1 MAGIGKR
8 DGLGMFMNG
17 TSNNTLAKTKIALID
32 FFKTSIIFLIATCF
46 ALYLRKANVLNDN
59 IYGVYMLAVAVTSS
73 STSGYFWG
81 IISSVCGVI
90 GVNFF
95 FTYPYFALNFTLAG
109 YPVTFAILLL
119 LSVLTSALTGKV
131 KQAAIL
137 SSLRRKRAESL
148 NRMSK
153 ELLSANN
160 FDDILRITMEH
171 IYAVSHCS
179 VILYIGAPSAPKH
192 IVDRY
197 VAEND
202 EQILGS
208 MLEKQVAQEAYEQKK
223 NTGLGTQDISQNC
236 LGTYIPFVKKD
247 KTYGV
252 LGLLMKAP
260 AFIGVDTLQYI
271 TLISAQTILALDR
284 QEIFLESQ
292 KILLE
297 KEKENMRSNLL
308 RAISHDLR
316 TPLTCILGSS
326 ATLLENGDTLEKNTR
341 IQLLGD
347 IHHDAEWLI
356 QMVENLLSVTKISG
370 DGTSLKKQDEIVEE
384 ITGEAAAKIQ
394 KRFPFSKICVHV
406 PDEPLLVPMDAMLI
420 EQVLINLIENAIRH
434 SHSDEPI
441 HLVVRQIDNEV
452 YFSVF
457 DQGIGIHPE
466 CLPHLFDDTSKC
478 KSTDSTRGLGIG
490 LPICKSIITAHG
502 GRIFVENNKNCG
514 ANFTFVLPMK
524 GEDIYVQQNQN
535 PIS

>member
-1 MAGIGKR
+1 
-8 DGLGMFMNG
+8 MNCKL
-17 TSNNTLAKTKIALID
+17 NNTLAKMQPILID
-32 FFKTSIIFLIATCF
+32 FCKTIIIFLVATCF

-59 IYGVYMLAVAVTSS
+59 IYGVYMLAVAITSS
-73 STSGYFWG
+73 STSGYLWG
-81 IISSVCGVI
+81 IISSICGVI

-119 LSVLTSALTGKV
+119 LSVLTSALTAKV

-148 NRMSK
+148 NTMSK
-153 ELLSANN
+153 ELLTANN

-179 VILYIGAPSAPKH
+179 VILYIGAPCSPQH

-197 VAEND
+197 ISEND
-202 EQILGS
+202 EQILAS
-208 MLEKQVAQEAYEQKK
+208 MLEKQVAQEAFEQKK

-252 LGLLMKAP
+252 LGLLMKDP
-260 AFIGVDTLQYI
+260 AYISDDTLQYI
-271 TLISAQTILALDR
+271 TLITAQTILALDR

-326 ATLLENGDTLEKNTR
+326 ATLLENEETLEKNVR
-341 IQLLGD
+341 SQLLED

-370 DGTSLKKQDEIVEE
+370 DGASLKKQEEIVEE
-384 ITGEAAAKIQ
+384 ITGESVAKIQ
-394 KRFPFSKICVHV
+394 KRFPLAKICVHV

-420 EQVLINLIENAIRH
+420 EQVLINLMENAIRH
-434 SHSDEPI
+434 SGTNQPI
-441 HLVVRQIDNEV
+441 HLVVQKIEKEA

-466 CLPHLFDDTSKC
+466 CLPHLFDGTLKC

-490 LPICKSIITAHG
+490 LPICKSIIAAHG
-502 GRIFVENNKNCG
+502 GRIFVENNKDGG
-514 ANFTFVLPMK
+514 ANFTFILPMK
-524 GEDIYVQQNQN
+524 GENTYVQQNQD
-535 PIS
+535 STS